1 MRMVFRVFM
10 PGRAVSF
17 ACLFVAFSAWG
28 NEPGHRWLGIEGV
41 ANARDAGGY
50 PAKDG
55 SHVRW
60 GSFLR
65 ANQLGTLSEKGLE
78 RFRELRIRTVV
89 DFRMDY
95 QVAAFPEIDSVSGTA
110 AYYHF
115 PIGIDGSSYEEIYLN
130 IVDVYALSLKQA
142 FELLADPENLPFLCH
157 CSAGKDRTGLF
168 VALVHRLLGVSD
180 EDIMSDYLL
189 SLEINYYVHPDW
201 LQVVLNRVD
210 EEGGIGMFLTNRGV
224 DGDIQQA
231 IQANLLDRTSS
242 VLQWDLY

>member
-1 MRMVFRVFM
+1 MGKVLHTLIN
-10 PGRAVSF
+10 GRIVT
-17 ACLFVAFSAWG
+17 FVYLYAALSAWG
-28 NEPGHRWLGIEGV
+28 NEPGNRWLGIEGV

-50 PAKDG
+50 PTKDG
-55 SHVRW
+55 AHVRW
-60 GSFLR
+60 GTFLR

-89 DFRMDY
+89 DFRMDS
-95 QVAAFPEIDSVSGTA
+95 QVAAFPDIDSVSDTA

-130 IVDVYALSLKQA
+130 IVDVYSSMLKQA
-142 FELLADPENLPFLCH
+142 FVLLADPFNLPLLCH
-157 CSAGKDRTGLF
+157 CSAGKDRTGIF
-168 VALVHRLLGVSD
+168 VALVHRLLGVSN

-201 LQVVLNRVD
+201 LQVVLTRID
-210 EEGGIGMFLTNRGV
+210 EEGGIEMFLANRGI
-224 DGDIQQA
+224 DGELQRA
-231 IQANLLDRTSS
+231 IRANLLERSSS